1 MFSLL
6 TVVNSLTKTRTAYGK
21 CHGSSDLRVNFF
33 KYLAEN
39 RYFFEDFAA

>member
-1 MFSLL
+1 MFSLP

-21 CHGSSDLRVNFF
+21 CQESSDLQVNFF
-33 KYLAEN
+33 KYLPEN